1 MAFKKVTY
9 TLPIEAVNQI
19 NNLSKRYGKSKSG
32 IIADLIMNTESKQDK
47 LLKKIVHLESNK
59 KVTFKDMEGIIKTD
73 KEFDPVELRNKV
85 YLDKVK

>member
-19 NNLSKRYGKSKSG
+19 NNLSKRSGKSKSG
-32 IIADLIMNTESKQDK
+32 IIAELIMSTESKEDK
-47 LLKKIVHLESNK
+47 ILKKLVTLESDK
-59 KVTFKDMEGIIKTD
+59 KVSFKDMKGVIKTD
-73 KEFDPVELRNKV
+73 KDFDPVELRNKT

>member
-1 MAFKKVTY
+1 
-9 TLPIEAVNQI
+9 
-19 NNLSKRYGKSKSG
+19 
-32 IIADLIMNTESKQDK
+32 MNTESKQDK

-59 KVTFKDMEGIIKTD
+59 NVTFKDMEGIIKTD